1 MQRIVVFGKGGI
13 GKSTFATNFS
23 ASLAADGNAVLHVG
37 CDPKHDST
45 VALLDGRMIEAVVDS
60 VVRVDGLRPEDIV
73 TRSHLGIDCVEA
85 GGPSAGVGCGGR
97 GISRMFEIF
106 QAAKLLEPG
115 RYDVAVYDVLGDV
128 VCGGFAAP
136 LRKGIGEKVL
146 IVASEELMS
155 LYAANNIARAV
166 VHYASNGIALAGIVF
181 NLKDAAADRDMLNRF
196 ATRIGTQVIG
206 YVERDP
212 LVREAEYRGKTV
224 VEFAPRSKIARSYR
238 QLAEQVL
245 AIDASACPLP
255 TPFDE
260 ETFYRLARLK
270 FTEPAGGFRVAD
282 GAPPQT
288 PAQQEHEETDSRPVM
303 QVAVARPAITF
314 DEELAAGK
322 RAVWLGLVS
331 ASDAVARLK
340 AAFPTH
346 TVSLAPEDLVQ

>member
-1 MQRIVVFGKGGI
+1 VQRIVIFGKGGI

-23 ASLAADGNAVLHVG
+23 ASLAATGRHILHVG

-45 VALLDGRMIEAVVDS
+45 VALLNGRMIDAVVDT
-60 VVRVDGLRPEDIV
+60 VGRLEGLTPADIV
-73 TRSHLGIDCVEA
+73 SRSHLGIDCVEA

-136 LRKGIGEKVL
+136 LRKGIGEKVV

-166 VHYASNGIALAGIVF
+166 VHYSPNGISLAGIVF
-181 NLKDAAADRDMLNRF
+181 NLKDATADRAMLERF
-196 ATRIGTQVIG
+196 AARVGTQVIG

-212 LVREAEYRGKTV
+212 LVREAEFRGKTV
-224 VEFAPRSKIARSYR
+224 VELAPGSGIAQTYR
-238 QLAEQVL
+238 DLAEKVL
-245 AIDASACPLP
+245 AIEASQCALP
-255 TPFDE
+255 TPCDE
-260 ETFYRLARLK
+260 ETFYRVARAK
-270 FTEPAGGFRVAD
+270 FTEPPGGFRVAD
-282 GAPPQT
+282 GAARANADRSATAIDAAGT
-288 PAQQEHEETDSRPVM
+288 PLASGFED
-303 QVAVARPAITF
+303 
-314 DEELAAGK
+314 ELAAGK

-331 ASDAVARLK
+331 AADAVARLK
-340 AAFPTH
+340 SAFPSLTG
-346 TVSLAPEDLVQ
+346 SLAPRDLDS

>member
-23 ASLAADGNAVLHVG
+23 ASLAAGGNAVLHVG

-45 VALLDGRMIEAVVDS
+45 VALLDGRMIEAVVDRI
-60 VVRVDGLRPEDIV
+60 VRIEGLKPEDIV

-155 LYAANNIARAV
+155 LFAANNIARAV
-166 VHYASNGIALAGIVF
+166 VHYASNGIALAGIIF
-181 NLKDAAADRDMLNRF
+181 NLKDADADRDMLERF
-196 ATRIGTQVIG
+196 AAQIGTQVIG

-224 VEFAPRSKIARSYR
+224 VEVAPRSKIAQTYR
-238 QLAEQVL
+238 QLAEKVL
-245 AIDASACPLP
+245 AIDASTRPVP

-260 ETFYRLARLK
+260 NTFYQLARVK
-270 FTEPAGGFRVAD
+270 FVEPPGGFRVAD
-282 GAPPQT
+282 RAPTLAPAEFAPEET
-288 PAQQEHEETDSRPVM
+288 PAI
-303 QVAVARPAITF
+303 AF
-314 DEELAAGK
+314 DEELSAGK

-331 ASDAVARLK
+331 AVDAVARLK
-340 AAFPTH
+340 AAFPAH
-346 TVSLAPEDLVQ
+346 TLTLGPEDLAP